1 MTELYERVAAER
13 RRLRQVR
20 QLLTA
25 ATERGANGDIA
36 YLAFYVAIA
45 DYFEAAMERL
55 HTQDIR
61 MGNML
66 RDKADMDD
74 PQTQKAMR
82 ELDERL
88 AGNQKYLRKML
99 AAREV
104 LRSEAELALPEFD
117 EAGGAYAAF
126 IVANM
131 GHHPGTADL
140 ALELFS
146 AEDWGYMADV
156 SEEDQQLE
164 RRLYEGVFALV
175 PKGLELPEEP

>member
-1 MTELYERVAAER
+1 MTDLYERVAAER
-13 RRLRQVR
+13 TRLRQVR

-25 ATERGANGDIA
+25 ATEQGAHGAIA
-36 YLAFYVAIA
+36 YVAFYVAIA

-61 MGNML
+61 LGKIL
-66 RDKADMDD
+66 SDKADMDD

-88 AGNQKYLRKML
+88 AGNQKHLRKML
-99 AAREV
+99 AAREA
-104 LRSEAELALPEFD
+104 LRAQAELALPEFD

-126 IVANM
+126 IVENM
-131 GHHPGTADL
+131 GPHPGTADL
-140 ALELFS
+140 ARDLFTG
-146 AEDWGYMADV
+146 EDWGYMADV
-156 SEEDQQLE
+156 SEEDQQRE

-175 PKGLELPEEP
+175 PPGLQLPEE